1 MATTPVSDRVKKHRA
16 SKKVTAKGLAEM
28 RAANRLY
35 AERSRRKKTILRLE
49 EERERR
55 KNLFDA
61 VDRRDFEAESL
72 AFGAPMT
79 ARRMAKRPNACED
92 ELRNVRVRVLKHD
105 IKVLKAMARERGD
118 GDGGSTT
125 TTSTRA
131 PARAEESDE
140 CSASAKEVV
149 AGVVADL
156 VNEAPNHIK
165 EQLKA
170 MTRETMAEERA
181 IGEASGRLPIKSS
194 LGGEDKSFV
203 SAREFVALRTL
214 YLASLEML

>member
-61 VDRRDFEAESL
+61 VDRRDFETESL
-72 AFGAPMT
+72 AFSVPMT
-79 ARRMAKRPNACED
+79 ARKMTKHPNACED

-105 IKVLKAMARERGD
+105 IKMLKAMARERGD
-118 GDGGSTT
+118 DNNGST

-140 CSASAKEVV
+140 CSESAKEVV
-149 AGVVADL
+149 AEVVADL

-170 MTRETMAEERA
+170 MTRETIAEERA
-181 IGEASGRLPIKSS
+181 IGEASGRLPMKSS

>member
-61 VDRRDFEAESL
+61 VDRRDFETESL
-72 AFGAPMT
+72 AFSVPMT
-79 ARRMAKRPNACED
+79 ARKMTKRPNACED

-105 IKVLKAMARERGD
+105 IKMLKAMARERGD
-118 GDGGSTT
+118 DNGSTT
-125 TTSTRA
+125 TTTRA
-131 PARAEESDE
+131 PARAAESDE
-140 CSASAKEVV
+140 CSESAKEVV
-149 AGVVADL
+149 AEVVADL

-170 MTRETMAEERA
+170 MTRETIAEERG
-181 IGEASGRLPIKSS
+181 IGEASGRLPMKSS